1 MAAPRLLQPHA
12 AFVRLRRS
20 RAALSP
26 AIPGRWPVLPRIR
39 PAPEGGRQGPHCGG
53 RLSWRWPV
61 ITLAHLGLRGQPRFP
76 CLPVSWAHLGCR
88 SQRVGCCSSSQL
100 VWRRSAF
107 PARGG
112 GPGGC
117 ISPPIPRS
125 PALPHTSG
133 PARKPPPQPLPGA
146 FRASHAALREQGV
159 RSIQFCNWGILRPRL
174 PGAAAGSLS
183 SRPHPGPLT
192 PGAA

>member
-20 RAALSP
+20 RAGLSP

-61 ITLAHLGLRGQPRFP
+61 NLSTPGAARTAALPLPACIMGSSRLQEPEGRVLQLF
-76 CLPVSWAHLGCR
+76 PVSLAQKRLPRQEGASPLLFQGPQRCLTLRDPLG
-88 SQRVGCCSSSQL
+88 S
-100 VWRRSAF
+100 RR
-107 PARGG
+107 
-112 GPGGC
+112 
-117 ISPPIPRS
+117 
-125 PALPHTSG
+125 
-133 PARKPPPQPLPGA
+133 PQPLPGA

-183 SRPHPGPLT
+183 SRPHPVPLT